1 MNPLSF
7 PFEIRIRAVRGM
19 REKKRLKLIRLLDE
33 VARYDSDKE
42 IRELASCV
50 LKKMKAGEDEEL
62 ATDPAFRSSLH

>member
-1 MNPLSF
+1 
-7 PFEIRIRAVRGM
+7 M